1 MILYG
6 LMIIEMKDNK
16 LGFTLV
22 EVIFAIII
30 LSSSLVVLLGLM
42 SSSVS
47 KSLRDRNQLYAMLIA
62 RNILSALEMEE
73 TINDQNTTDTAYQLL
88 KSLNGFAREEPDERE
103 LYNGM
108 DAELIVED
116 WETPAELMDQL
127 QSTNTILKKIY
138 LRVFWGVTQDD
149 ELEVV
154 YFVPNK

>member
-1 MILYG
+1 MILNG